1 LSNKGNIAGTKMW
14 LLVLLGKKKGM
25 RCGDAL
31 KLRNTQITIKED
43 EVIIKPT
50 WFKNCRT
57 SGRWLFTIKRGE
69 GMEDIGEA
77 IKRLQYKKKKEKSVK
92 MFGNWNTN
100 TVSYYFRKHE
110 KKIGERL
117 SLHKIRVLNC
127 LIMTALGWEKTNIM
141 TALNW
146 KAEQSLNTYRQGFE
160 WDESMKTQ
168 SMEDLYNGNEET
180 KNIRRS
186 IEQWKNRFKIN

>member
-1 LSNKGNIAGTKMW
+1 
-14 LLVLLGKKKGM
+14 
-25 RCGDAL
+25 
-31 KLRNTQITIKED
+31 
-43 EVIIKPT
+43 
-50 WFKNCRT
+50 
-57 SGRWLFTIKRGE
+57 
-69 GMEDIGEA
+69 
-77 IKRLQYKKKKEKSVK
+77 
-92 MFGNWNTN
+92 
-100 TVSYYFRKHE
+100 
-110 KKIGERL
+110 
-117 SLHKIRVLNC
+117 
-127 LIMTALGWEKTNIM
+127 M

>member
-1 LSNKGNIAGTKMW
+1 MW

-127 LIMTALGWEKTNIM
+127 LIMTALGWEKRI
-141 TALNW
+141 
-146 KAEQSLNTYRQGFE
+146 
-160 WDESMKTQ
+160 
-168 SMEDLYNGNEET
+168 
-180 KNIRRS
+180 
-186 IEQWKNRFKIN
+186 